1 MGGNQAETAGA
12 GKPKPR
18 KHALGKTGE
27 DFAAWL
33 LEGLGYHILERN
45 WSSRYGEIDIIAQ
58 APAALAPL
66 PTLCFIEVRTST
78 TEALGGALQSL
89 TRRKRS
95 RLVRR
100 ALYYLATTKFRGPA
114 RMDFMAHQLVDGVWE
129 TVFLPDAF
137 GRAG

>member
-1 MGGNQAETAGA
+1 MAPSETAIA
-12 GKPKPR
+12 GKPQPR
-18 KHALGKTGE
+18 KHALGKAGE
-27 DFAAWL
+27 EFAVWL
-33 LEGLGYHILERN
+33 LEGMGYLILERN
-45 WSSRYGEIDIIAQ
+45 WASRYGEIDIIAQ
-58 APAALAPL
+58 APEPISV

-78 TEALGGALQSL
+78 TETLGGALQSL

-100 ALYYLATTKFRGPA
+100 ALYYHAVKRFGGRA

-137 GRAG
+137 GRSG

>member
-1 MGGNQAETAGA
+1 MAPSETASA

-18 KHALGKTGE
+18 KQALGKTGE

-33 LEGLGYHILERN
+33 LEGLGYRILERN
-45 WSSRYGEIDIIAQ
+45 WSSRYGEIDIIAE
-58 APAALAPL
+58 APETPSS

-78 TEALGGALQSL
+78 TETLGGALQSL

-100 ALYYLATTKFRGPA
+100 ALYYLAMKGFCGPA
-114 RMDFMAHQLVDGVWE
+114 RMDFIAHQLINGRWE
-129 TVFLPDAF
+129 TVFLPNAF
-137 GRAG
+137 GRSG

>member
-1 MGGNQAETAGA
+1 MAPSETPIA
-12 GKPKPR
+12 GKPKPH
-18 KHALGKTGE
+18 KQALGKTGE

-33 LEGLGYHILERN
+33 LEGLGYRILDRN
-45 WSSRYGEIDIIAQ
+45 WSSRYGEIDIIAE
-58 APAALAPL
+58 APETSSL

-78 TEALGGALQSL
+78 TETLGGALQSL

-100 ALYYLATTKFRGPA
+100 ALYYLATKGFRGPA
-114 RMDFMAHQLVDGVWE
+114 RMDFMAHQFVDGVWE